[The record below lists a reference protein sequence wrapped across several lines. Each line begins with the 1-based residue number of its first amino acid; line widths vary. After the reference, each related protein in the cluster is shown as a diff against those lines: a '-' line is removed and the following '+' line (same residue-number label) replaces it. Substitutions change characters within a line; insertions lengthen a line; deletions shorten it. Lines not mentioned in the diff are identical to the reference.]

1 MPKDDRSLSSSGG
14 KFSSLYDLTCM
25 PFYFLNLDLQLI
37 RLSAYVQDRAANEND
52 NAIVNFPEIRQ
63 ACLFLLSK
71 IATTRKKEPNSIS
84 KHAFVDFLDVLL
96 HAELFRLK
104 IVEQADL
111 ALNTWHAYFT
121 VEKPGEALSSE
132 EARKLDA
139 IIKSKDEWRTVYMKI
154 LQKTIALVRLGIT
167 SFLEQYCTDVS
178 K

>member
-1 MPKDDRSLSSSGG
+1 
-14 KFSSLYDLTCM
+14 M

-71 IATTRKKEPNSIS
+71 IATTRKKERNSIP
-84 KHAFVDFLDVLL
+84 KHAFVNFLDVLL

-167 SFLEQYCTDVS
+167 SFLEQHCTDVS